1 MYQKKPALKKVAKK
15 EIHSPTLK
23 TIKMVE
29 DILKSLDKYTI
40 TFAGLKRKLPKKVN
54 HNTLKEIIR
63 YLEQSGKVYI
73 DMEGIT
79 WIYNP
84 SKKLARAI
92 EEGYEWTP
100 RRINALRKYVEKCE
114 KRV

>member
-1 MYQKKPALKKVAKK
+1 MYQKKAKK
-15 EIHSPTLK
+15 TQIKKTQNHSPTLK

-29 DILKSLDKYTI
+29 DILKNLELYTI

-63 YLEQSGKVYI
+63 YLDSSNKIFIGV
-73 DMEGIT
+73 DGIT

-84 SKKLARAI
+84 SKKFKKAVSEATRIEPEDIRKILAK
-92 EEGYEWTP
+92 
-100 RRINALRKYVEKCE
+100 INKKS
-114 KRV
+114 